1 MKLSLIVTR
10 HYRSFFFLLV
20 TALLITGSLTQKD
33 KALVVTTASPHGMIS
48 MELNRCNAR
57 RDTMLAAW
65 YCTYKNILVYDDTV
79 AAKVTITGRDALIA
93 ENNHDSLFIPCYVL
107 LLLLFIVRLGQPVMV
122 PKDGSRVKKT
132 PFSRLWVLIFGA
144 MTVIA
149 GLMDILEDIGINRI
163 LHASA
168 DSMPDA
174 MTVFKPA
181 AVKWILLLIIFII
194 LAVEAFCLKKVALWL
209 EELSGY
215 IKTILGWGWEYR
227 IVLITL
233 SIFFLVLYVSDQ
245 GQDLLLTVNGSGQ
258 LGCFLFLLTTT
269 VIALLCWHVPKAMEN
284 AKGLRYGQFW
294 LGPVD
299 FSTQT
304 TGEPD
309 PKVDIPRLLGAAG
322 FLVPATGILKTMQTY
337 HISYPLAGIP
347 ASAVL
352 VVLMIL
358 YTLALSHGWI
368 QQLYDNGKR
377 IRLYIGTM
385 VVLAV
390 FLIIPL
396 FRKGDYDPSDL
407 IVLFIDLLIMSVMFL
422 ITVTLRTSIWPSKKP
437 GVQHGSFFDRL
448 RIAPFI
454 TFGALACAVV
464 FIACNFPTFLHHLIA
479 DNRFYTIP
487 IVFCAVAGYMLFFSY
502 LLFLGKKTGIHFST
516 ILLLITLTLSI
527 SVNTEY
533 HKIAVE
539 TQRHYQKHMDS
550 LDVYAE
556 NWLQKR
562 ENEIKAFGASHHNQ
576 PYPVYFVNAHG
587 GGIRAAIWT
596 TMVVGT
602 LDSTLRSYCGET
614 HDSLGFQHYVFSYS
628 GASGGTVGSALL
640 CGARYT
646 YANAPWGDNIFYPK
660 RQALYKT
667 DNLTSDIV
675 ALLGRDMI
683 MYSLGIKRQY
693 FHIADRA
700 RLMEQDWEYNANHQK
715 IDLSTQMSQIWC
727 DDKME
732 VPLLF
737 ANTYDIHD
745 GKKGIVAPVL
755 LDSTDFPATILLEQ
769 KPELPANGDLRLST
783 AAFLSA
789 RFPYVSPTGKF
800 GLHHFTDGGTLEN
813 SGGETSMQVMNVFER
828 VRQKLIDDKHHDFL
842 KNMTINVLAL
852 PNEVAP
858 IESPEQEKNLYEPI
872 GPPLGILQTV
882 NSNALKAEE
891 INRNHYNKLPYS
903 YVLFRPELVAGNHI
917 WPILP
922 LGWQISDYA
931 LNAMA
936 KSAEKYPSKLD
947 SVYARFGIKRTK

>member
-10 HYRSFFFLLV
+10 HYRTLFFLLL
-20 TALLITGSLTQKD
+20 TALLVTGSLTQKD
-33 KALVVTTASPHGMIS
+33 KALVVTTESQYGMIS
-48 MELNRCNAR
+48 MELNCSNAD
-57 RDTMLAAW
+57 RDKMLEAW
-65 YCTYKNILVYDDTV
+65 DCTYKNILVYDDTK
-79 AAKVTITGRDALIA
+79 ATKVTITGRDALIA
-93 ENNHDSLFIPCYVL
+93 ENNHDYLFIPCYVL
-107 LLLLFIVRLGQPVMV
+107 LLLLFIVRLGEPVMV
-122 PKDGSRVKKT
+122 PKGGGWVEKT
-132 PFSRLWVLIFGA
+132 PFSRRWVMAFAAL
-144 MTVIA
+144 TVIA
-149 GLMDILEDIGINRI
+149 GLMDVLEDIGINRI

-168 DSMPDA
+168 ASMPDVNW
-174 MTVFKPA
+174 VFIPSIF
-181 AVKWILLLIIFII
+181 KWILLLIIFIV
-194 LAVEAFCLKKVALWL
+194 LAIEAFRLKRVALWL

-215 IKTILGWGWEYR
+215 FKTILGWGWEYR

-233 SIFFLVLYVSDQ
+233 SIFFLVLYISDQ
-245 GQDLLLTVNGSGQ
+245 GQDLLLTVNGSGR
-258 LGCFLFLLTTT
+258 LGCFLFLLTIT
-269 VIALLCWHVPKAMEN
+269 VISLLCWHVPKAMEN
-284 AKGLRYGQFW
+284 AKGLHYAEFW

-299 FSTQT
+299 FSTT
-304 TGEPD
+304 NPGKPD
-309 PKVDIPRLLGAAG
+309 LKVDIARLLGAAG

-337 HISYPLAGIP
+337 HIIYPLSGIP

-352 VVLMIL
+352 AVLMIL

-368 QQLYDNGKR
+368 QQLYQNGKR
-377 IRLYIGTM
+377 IKLYIGTM
-385 VVLAV
+385 IVLAV
-390 FLIIPL
+390 FIIIPL
-396 FRKGDYDPSDL
+396 FRCGPYDPSDL
-407 IVLFIDLLIMSVMFL
+407 IILFIDLLIMSVMFL

-437 GVQHGSFFDRL
+437 GVKHGSFFDRL

-454 TFGALACAVV
+454 TFGAAACALI
-464 FIACNFPTFLHHLIA
+464 FIACNFPSFLHNLIK
-479 DNRFYTIP
+479 DNRFFTIP

-516 ILLLITLTLSI
+516 ILLLFTTLSAI
-527 SVNTEY
+527 KTVTDY
-533 HKIAVE
+533 HDIAVV
-539 TQRHYQKHMDS
+539 TNPCPKQLDS
-550 LDVYAE
+550 LDVYAK
-556 NWLQKR
+556 NWLLKR
-562 ENEIKAFGASHHNQ
+562 EGEMQAFSHNHNNQ

-602 LDSTLRSYCGET
+602 LDSTLRSYAGKT

-628 GASGGTVGSALL
+628 GASGGTVGNALL

-683 MYSLGIKRQY
+683 MYSFGVKRQY
-693 FHIADRA
+693 FHIVDRG

-769 KPELPANGDLRLST
+769 KPELLPTADLRLST

-800 GLHHFTDGGTLEN
+800 GLHHFTDGGTIEN
-813 SGGETSMQVMNVFER
+813 SGGETSQQVINVFER
-828 VRQKLIDDKHHDFL
+828 VRKKLIDNGHTAL

-858 IESPEQEKNLYEPI
+858 IESPEQKANIYEPI
-872 GPPLGILQTV
+872 GPPLGILETV

-903 YVLFRPELVAGNHI
+903 YVLFRPDLVAGNHV

-936 KSAEKYPSKLD
+936 TSAQEYPSKLD
-947 SVYARFGIKRTK
+947 TVYAKFGIKRTK